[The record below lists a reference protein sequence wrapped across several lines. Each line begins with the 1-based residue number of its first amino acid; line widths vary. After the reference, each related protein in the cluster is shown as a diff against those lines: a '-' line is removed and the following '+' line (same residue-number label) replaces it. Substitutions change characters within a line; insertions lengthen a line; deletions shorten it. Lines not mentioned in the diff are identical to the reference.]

1 MLIKT
6 ALVFTHQR
14 GSGNLVYLA
23 DTSGRM
29 STVYKAERV
38 GDVNTETET
47 VERKGM
53 NKEVRLPGVL
63 EHQATGIFLNAL
75 LFATLF
81 LLFYFVFIAVF
92 KEELTG
98 LVRLGCCWLGAYALT
113 WVCSYLAQ
121 GKARLL
127 LTIFFIAILCAVIV
141 FLPY

>member
-1 MLIKT
+1 M
-6 ALVFTHQR
+6 
-14 GSGNLVYLA
+14 
-23 DTSGRM
+23 
-29 STVYKAERV
+29 YKAERV

-53 NKEVRLPGVL
+53 NKEVRLPGLL

-98 LVRLGCCWLGAYALT
+98 LVRLGCCWLGAYVLT
-113 WVCSYLAQ
+113 WICSYLAK
-121 GKARLL
+121 GKSRLA
-127 LTIFFIAILCAVIV
+127 LTLSFIGILIIV
-141 FLPY
+141 FIFRP